1 MTMTSL
7 GAITH
12 GNLAPDELGELIAL
26 CERTGYS
33 TLWHADERFFRD
45 PWASLAYAATL
56 STNLRLGV
64 AVTDPYVRHPAL
76 TATALATIDEIS
88 NGRVTLGLGS
98 GVSGFAQMGIDRP
111 QPVAAL
117 RETVELIR
125 RLLAGERVTMDGDVV
140 QFHDGA
146 INLGAR
152 NDIEMVIATNG
163 PQTLRLAGEISDG
176 VIVQG
181 LASNPMIDNVRALL
195 AEGAARVGREP
206 ASVRLIARVDV
217 CIADDGRAARDQM
230 RPGVVRHLRTH
241 YPRFNSQRLAGIEIS
256 PELAEAVSQTSYS
269 LDETGTGEVEQ
280 MLPDEL
286 IDAQCIAGT
295 VEDTAAQVGKLLDAG
310 LDEIIVRPV
319 PLAGEDPSEILRR
332 FATETMPLARAK
344 SSTGA
349 SLDGG
354 VPS

>member
-1 MTMTSL
+1 MTTTSL

-12 GNLAPDELGELIAL
+12 GNLPPEELGELISL
-26 CERTGYS
+26 CEETGYR

-45 PWASLAYAATL
+45 PWASLAYAATR
-56 STNLRLGV
+56 SSDLRLGV

-98 GVSGFAQMGIDRP
+98 GVSGFAQMGIERP
-111 QPVAAL
+111 RPVVAL
-117 RETVELIR
+117 RETVDLIR
-125 RLLAGERVTMDGDVV
+125 RLLAGERVTMEGDVV
-140 QFHDGA
+140 RFLDGA
-146 INLGAR
+146 IEVPAR

-181 LASNPMIDNVRALL
+181 LASEPMVDNVRALL
-195 AEGAARVGREP
+195 AEGAARIGRDP
-206 ASVRLIARVDV
+206 ASLRLIARVDV
-217 CIADDGRAARDQM
+217 CVAADGRAARDQM
-230 RPGVVRHLRTH
+230 RPGVARHLRTH
-241 YPRFNSQRLAGIEIS
+241 YPRFHSQRLAGIEIS
-256 PELAEAVSQTSYS
+256 PELADAVSRTSYS
-269 LDETGTGEVEQ
+269 LAEPGNGEVEQ

-286 IDAQCIAGT
+286 IAAQCIAGS
-295 VEDTAAQVGKLLDAG
+295 VEETATQVSRLLELG
-310 LDEIIVRPV
+310 IDEIIVRPV
-319 PLAGEDPSEILRR
+319 PLPGGGANEVLRL

-344 SSTGA
+344 SSTDT
-349 SLDGG
+349 SLDG